1 MMTRLPLSSMVERL
15 YTPKEIVEM
24 YRFFL
29 EIPLKIYNYTA
40 FQLKFYKFYP
50 FHLILTTLQQS
61 SR

>member
-1 MMTRLPLSSMVERL
+1 
-15 YTPKEIVEM
+15 M

-50 FHLILTTLQQS
+50 FHFILTTLQQS
-61 SR
+61 SRQTFVEQKKPQATEPLK